1 MSPTTF
7 AQLLVFTSP
16 RSLADELAFDEWYD
30 QVHIPQVVDLIPGV
44 VSGTRY
50 VLSPIQLGGGVAER
64 PRRRMT
70 IYQVEA
76 ARVAE
81 AVAGLGAAL
90 RDGSLGQSELV
101 DRTSAPPEVVV
112 YEAG

>member
-1 MSPTTF
+1 MTSY
-7 AQLLVFTSP
+7 AQLLVFSSP
-16 RSLADELAFDEWYD
+16 RSVDDESAFDEWYD
-30 QVHIPQVVDLIPGV
+30 GVHIPQVVALVPGV
-44 VSGTRY
+44 VAGQRY
-50 VLSPIQLGGGVAER
+50 TLSSSQLGEAPAAG

-70 IYQVEA
+70 IYQVEPG
-76 ARVAE
+76 RVAE

-101 DRTSAPPEVVV
+101 DRSSTPPEVVV